1 MANMLREGFTFFD
14 KRLTRS
20 QLQPPGKVSGKC
32 RGAPFARLAGHA
44 TRRSNKELPSPTEI
58 QTAAFFLAWTAVR
71 SCQERTEK
79 AITTSSAGKV
89 VPGCL
94 LEMILNRDRSTVSR
108 ADQHKVQGLTRPGVK
123 DTIDREALP
132 CTGNAARDEDRIRT
146 WLSRFATLTFRAR
159 SGHLSTCCA
168 CSTLFHAHRYGALK
182 ALLMRT
188 V

>member
-1 MANMLREGFTFFD
+1 MQILTVLRHLSKSSH
-14 KRLTRS
+14 KRESESERKHKQINNISLPLAYGMGDEDLDVGLR
-20 QLQPPGKVSGKC
+20 PG
-32 RGAPFARLAGHA
+32 
-44 TRRSNKELPSPTEI
+44 
-58 QTAAFFLAWTAVR
+58 
-71 SCQERTEK
+71 
-79 AITTSSAGKV
+79 
-89 VPGCL
+89 
-94 LEMILNRDRSTVSR
+94 R

>member
-1 MANMLREGFTFFD
+1 MNANASLAQTQTRWED
-14 KRLTRS
+14 ISYRISIECIACWRWRSHSCDIRLLPLS
-20 QLQPPGKVSGKC
+20 KVV
-32 RGAPFARLAGHA
+32 F
-44 TRRSNKELPSPTEI
+44 N
-58 QTAAFFLAWTAVR
+58 